1 MELFE
6 SRHIGVSHSVQWSV
20 LCNNFIGV
28 LYAIL
33 LLLPNVSQICSF
45 WDLAGHCQHSV
56 FRNTRYVPVVQN
68 FLTCCRFFVIQR
80 HLIGTPWSLVIYSSC
95 QRSTFY
101 QIIVVQM
108 YASCIV
114 SSQEWCQIYEGHNEL
129 RRFHLLLKRNDS
141 GLNCSWKSPCSLFFP
156 ANDIQ
161 IYCYRIYLLC
171 RYHIRVLYTC
181 CALKCSKY
189 FLDVKYVISTLH
201 INWLIMLS

>member
-20 LCNNFIGV
+20 VCNNFIGV

-45 WDLAGHCQHSV
+45 WDLADHCQHSV
-56 FRNTRYVPVVQN
+56 FRNTRYVPSVQKI
-68 FLTCCRFFVIQR
+68 LTCCRFFCHSAALNWDTLKFGHIFQ
-80 HLIGTPWSLVIYSSC
+80 LSALYFLPDNCSSNVCIMYC
-95 QRSTFY
+95 QQSVF
-101 QIIVVQM
+101 
-108 YASCIV
+108 
-114 SSQEWCQIYEGHNEL
+114 EWCQIYEGHNEL

-141 GLNCSWKSPCSLFFP
+141 GLYCSWKSPCSLFFP

-171 RYHIRVLYTC
+171 HYHICVLYTC

-189 FLDVKYVISTLH
+189 F
-201 INWLIMLS
+201 